1 MINQK
6 EDLSYDRYLSSLWE
20 DYIDNVNF
28 IDIYQSDFSDEE
40 KERLSIIKTRKAID
54 KIWAKMKEEKI

>member
-6 EDLSYDRYLSSLWE
+6 EDLSYDRYLAGLWE